1 VYHGSTEPRPYRAPL
16 DPDEAATRLHAEVKA
31 GRLDGSAV
39 DAVLTAA
46 GHRAPARRA
55 WPAGLTAREVDVLQL
70 LARGYSNKQIAADLV
85 VSPRTV
91 AHHVEHIY
99 TKLGVSNRALA
110 TFFATGHG
118 LMGSYE
124 SDLVGPAEKM
134 GSMTHARI
142 EPPQ

>member
-1 VYHGSTEPRPYRAPL
+1 
-16 DPDEAATRLHAEVKA
+16 VKA

-70 LARGYSNKQIAADLV
+70 VARGHSNKQIATYLV

-99 TKLGVSNRALA
+99 TKLGVSSRALA
-110 TFFATGHG
+110 TFFATEHG

-124 SDLVGPAEKM
+124 TELADPAAKM

-142 EPPQ
+142 EPPK